1 MIFLLRR
8 TAKSPVTI
16 SIVLVLVA
24 VWVVALTTGST
35 GPFAPSII
43 GVSPDVFAHRRWWAL
58 LTSLV
63 GAGTIIELVI
73 AIISTVVAVGLA
85 ERLMGSW
92 RTLVAFVVTGVTASA
107 LGVGLLFVGTQLH
120 EFWSASV
127 HGVLTLD
134 PLTPIAGTLAWAS
147 AWAGPLW
154 RRRIRTTLIAV
165 SAALLLYSGQPADLY
180 LMVAVGI
187 GIGLGRLTHRPAAR
201 EFWTASRHESRTLLA
216 LATAIIAV
224 GPVLTLLSATRYGV
238 LSPLGIAVNSATPSG
253 VGQAIGCIAGRVSPG
268 CFNQLGELRFHSVG
282 GTLVSLLPLVLMLIC
297 ARGLLAGRRAALVV
311 LVVLLVAESLLS
323 AWYFGVLPAF
333 GTSYVLPL
341 APQRYGELALWL
353 VVSTLVPLV
362 FAILLLTRATLF
374 PVRTAPSAIVRYIAG
389 LVIAVFVPSALYLTV
404 GWVLRSG
411 FTPVPNLGEFL
422 LALPER
428 FIPIDFVRG
437 EIRDFVP
444 TTPAARLIWNS
455 IGPLFWLIIVTS
467 TLMLISHRGRFTR
480 EIPDDHG
487 IRRLLAIG
495 SGTLGFMAT
504 WPGNRLWTSS
514 NGDFGIAYRVANGF
528 AVTTSDPIG
537 RAADPDAAL
546 AEFFAFCDHSA
557 WTPVFYSV
565 HEDWRRRLVDRG
577 WSSLPV
583 AEETTID
590 PRAFTLE
597 GKVMH
602 DVRYSVN
609 RASREGVRAAWGTW
623 HQLPRRTT
631 LQISALSEQWMAEK
645 DLPELGFTL
654 GGIDELVDD
663 DVLVGVALDEHDT
676 VLAVTSW
683 LPVRRDGVLVGRTL
697 DFMRR
702 SPGGANGVMEF
713 LIASGL
719 QRLGAEGLEVA
730 SLSGSPLVTPAE
742 GIQNSRALAS
752 VLGIMSRT
760 LEPVYGFRSL
770 LRFKRKFAPTLD
782 PMYMV
787 YRDPLQ
793 LARIG
798 AAIARCYLPTL
809 TVRQATRILGE
820 RTRTRTPAPAPA
832 AAPVPSPVPVAKP
845 APSPVVDPEPA
856 AKAAVLP

>member
-1 MIFLLRR
+1 VKSALRR
-8 TAKSPVTI
+8 ATQSPVTI
-16 SIVLVLVA
+16 SIVVVLLV
-24 VWVVALTTGST
+24 VWVVALTTGAK
-35 GPFAPSII
+35 GPFAPSFI
-43 GVSPDVFAHRRWWAL
+43 GVNPGAFAQRQWWAL
-58 LTSLV
+58 LSSIV
-63 GAGTIIELVI
+63 DAGTIVQLII
-73 AIISTVVAVGLA
+73 AIIATVVAVGLA

-107 LGVGLLFVGTQLH
+107 LGVGLVFLGLQLH
-120 EFWSASV
+120 EFWSTSV
-127 HGVLTLD
+127 HGVITLD

-180 LMVAVGI
+180 LMVAVGLGI
-187 GIGLGRLTHRPAAR
+187 GIGRLTHRPAVR
-201 EFWTASRHESRTLLA
+201 EFWTGSRHESRTLLA
-216 LATAIIAV
+216 LATAILAV

-238 LSPLGIAVNSATPSG
+238 LSPLGIAVTDATPSG
-253 VGQAIGCIAGRVSPG
+253 VGHAIGCVAGRVSPG
-268 CFNQLGELRFHSVG
+268 CFDQLGDLRFHSVG

-311 LVVLLVAESLLS
+311 LVVLLTAESLLS
-323 AWYFGVLPAF
+323 AWYFGVLPAS
-333 GTSYVLPL
+333 GTRYVIPL

-362 FAILLLTRATLF
+362 FAILLLTRAKLF
-374 PVRTAPSAIVRYIAG
+374 PVRAAPSAILRYVVG
-389 LVIAVFVPSALYLTV
+389 LVVAVVVPGALYLSV
-404 GWVLRSG
+404 GWALRGG
-411 FTPVPNLGEFL
+411 FTPVPNLGEFVVD
-422 LALPER
+422 LPQR
-428 FIPIDFVRG
+428 FVPIEFIRG
-437 EIRDFVP
+437 EVRDFVP
-444 TTPAARLIWNS
+444 TSLAAHLIWNS
-455 IGPLFWLIIVTS
+455 IGPLFWLIVVTS
-467 TLMLISHRGRFTR
+467 TLMLLSHRGRFTR
-480 EIPDDHG
+480 EIPDDQG

-514 NGDFGIAYRVANGF
+514 SGDFGIAYRVENGV

-537 RAADPDAAL
+537 RAGDPDAAL
-546 AEFFAFCDHSA
+546 AEFFAFCDRSA

-565 HEDWRRRLVDRG
+565 HEEWRTRLVQRG
-577 WSSLPV
+577 WASLPV

-590 PRAFTLE
+590 PRAFTLD

-609 RASREGVRAAWGTW
+609 RAAREGVRAVWGSW
-623 HQLPRRTT
+623 HELPRRTT
-631 LQISALSEQWMAEK
+631 AQISALSEQWMSEK

-654 GGIDELVDD
+654 GGIDEVIDD
-663 DVLVGVALDEHDT
+663 DVVVGVAVDEHDT

-683 LPVRRDGVLVGRTL
+683 LPVRRDGALVGRTL

-702 SPGGANGVMEF
+702 TPGGANGVMEF

-719 QRLGAEGLEVA
+719 QRLGEEGLELA
-730 SLSGSPLVTPAE
+730 SLSGSPLATPAE

-752 VLGIMSRT
+752 VLGIISRT

-820 RTRTRTPAPAPA
+820 RTRTRSTVPAAHAAPA
-832 AAPVPSPVPVAKP
+832 AAAAPDPTVRP
-845 APSPVVDPEPA
+845 AE
-856 AKAAVLP
+856 KAAVLP